1 MDKHYS
7 EEFFF
12 NFLEVLQKVCRDYLQ
27 FNDSVEVSGY
37 LALDI
42 DNTRKE
48 RYVLCELLNGAG
60 HVVSESHC
68 TKVFKTFHKK
78 PLQTSSIEN
87 VVSGAPNGSES
98 SVRNRNTDTDLNSVG
113 ELDSSEDFT
122 NNNSVD
128 PPHGSAVSVAG
139 RRQTR
144 SSRAVLGG
152 TAQGLNCSPSSQQ
165 FTRDGDT
172 STMSLSSEKN
182 NSKKKRGAN
191 TNLTS
196 SAKKSK
202 SAVGSE
208 CLNIVSDCSLLP
220 QSYANTDS
228 NEDGVSRSE
237 TPGFETDEHNEKICF
252 PLTTTV
258 TCKQEV
264 MDDLDTLQLTCET
277 ISSESFV
284 MDNNAQTFPDGA
296 ELVPCSS
303 DSLPISDNKQMS
315 RTISILQ
322 GKSSYSNDDRSMDRT
337 PWASVDPDVTSLTY
351 EQISR
356 NLSECTAT
364 HASQNKGNQ
373 RRWENEKYISPV
385 GQHSDRFVSQ
395 KVYRCNLCGY
405 QTGLLPNLKRHERR
419 HSGEFFRCHLCKCRF
434 SDRYEL
440 SIHVRLHFEKLNC
453 KVCGKTFSSRYGL
466 QRHVKTHK
474 HGRSLG
480 IGGQQLVERL

>member
-303 DSLPISDNKQMS
+303 DSLPISDNKQENED
-315 RTISILQ
+315 TGVQ
-322 GKSSYSNDDRSMDRT
+322 GTDVWSPTFPAIQTSSLL
-337 PWASVDPDVTSLTY
+337 PP
-351 EQISR
+351 ISR
-356 NLSECTAT
+356 PKKVCKLLDIETKYHLIRTVEAGLKRKSVIAKEFGIFPNTLSTIMKNKQTTIDAWERCEFQPNRRRLRKSDHKPIDDALYVWYSEQVEGRNFMSGPILLAKAT
-364 HASQNKGNQ
+364 QIAQELGFTNFRPSTGF
-373 RRWENEKYISPV
+373 I
-385 GQHSDRFVSQ
+385 DRFKS
-395 KVYRCNLCGY
+395 RHGIHLG
-405 QTGLLPNLKRHERR
+405 KR
-419 HSGEFFRCHLCKCRF
+419 
-434 SDRYEL
+434 
-440 SIHVRLHFEKLNC
+440 I
-453 KVCGKTFSSRYGL
+453 
-466 QRHVKTHK
+466 
-474 HGRSLG
+474 
-480 IGGQQLVERL
+480 

>member
-303 DSLPISDNKQMS
+303 DSLPISDNKQVCYSEPMVMS
-315 RTISILQ
+315 ETPKDPVSPMFVCEGSRRRRRKQYSQFDMDAAYHAVMQLGMKILPAARIFNVPRRTL
-322 GKSSYSNDDRSMDRT
+322 NDK
-337 PWASVDPDVTSLTY
+337 VL
-351 EQISR
+351 R
-356 NLSECTAT
+356 N
-364 HASQNKGNQ
+364 
-373 RRWENEKYISPV
+373 
-385 GQHSDRFVSQ
+385 
-395 KVYRCNLCGY
+395 
-405 QTGLLPNLKRHERR
+405 
-419 HSGEFFRCHLCKCRF
+419 
-434 SDRYEL
+434 
-440 SIHVRLHFEKLNC
+440 
-453 KVCGKTFSSRYGL
+453 KT
-466 QRHVKTHK
+466 
-474 HGRSLG
+474 
-480 IGGQQLVERL
+480 

>member
-303 DSLPISDNKQMS
+303 DSLPISDNKQELNEGFQIGVAAAFQNRLSSSVSQTVPSMS
-315 RTISILQ
+315 KNTRKRLDIETKYNLIQAVDTRVKTKSVLAREYGIRLNTLSTILKNRDAVTVAWETYRYQSKRFRLRR
-322 GKSSYSNDDRSMDRT
+322 SSCGTVDDALYTWYKNAIRNG
-337 PWASVDPDVTSLTY
+337 ASVIGPV
-351 EQISR
+351 
-356 NLSECTAT
+356 LSAKAEEIAQRLGFAQFQ
-364 HASQNKGNQ
+364 ASPGFV
-373 RRWENEKYISPV
+373 RR
-385 GQHSDRFVSQ
+385 
-395 KVYRCNLCGY
+395 
-405 QTGLLPNLKRHERR
+405 
-419 HSGEFFRCHLCKCRF
+419 FRM
-434 SDRYEL
+434 
-440 SIHVRLHFEKLNC
+440 
-453 KVCGKTFSSRYGL
+453 RYGIAG
-466 QRHVKTHK
+466 KK
-474 HGRSLG
+474 
-480 IGGQQLVERL
+480 